1 MKHILIVDDDVHINQ
16 MLEEVLTSAGYKV
29 THAYSG
35 TEAIL
40 LIPSIKPDLILLD
53 LMLPG
58 LSGEEIIEEISHI
71 PVIVISAKIDTK
83 NKILAG
89 FTSGEDF
96 VQKMADIYEYP
107 EVREE
112 LANYPTWIRNII
124 TVIDYDTELAMDG
137 LEFKSY
143 RNVIDDLTDIGVTTE
158 AQVLIELESDMSQDG
173 IDSCYSKL
181 ALNNDYEAFW
191 DKLYSY
197 ADKNMKK

>member
-1 MKHILIVDDDVHINQ
+1 MNF
-16 MLEEVLTSAGYKV
+16 
-29 THAYSG
+29 
-35 TEAIL
+35 
-40 LIPSIKPDLILLD
+40 
-53 LMLPG
+53 
-58 LSGEEIIEEISHI
+58 
-71 PVIVISAKIDTK
+71 IDK
-83 NKILAG
+83 ALAG

-96 VQKMADIYEYP
+96 VQKMADIYEYQ

-143 RNVIDDLTDIGVTTE
+143 RNVIDALTDIGVTTE
-158 AQVLIELESDMSQDG
+158 AQALIELEGDVSQDG

-197 ADKNMKK
+197 ADKNLKK

>member
-1 MKHILIVDDDVHINQ
+1 MNF
-16 MLEEVLTSAGYKV
+16 
-29 THAYSG
+29 
-35 TEAIL
+35 
-40 LIPSIKPDLILLD
+40 
-53 LMLPG
+53 
-58 LSGEEIIEEISHI
+58 
-71 PVIVISAKIDTK
+71 IDK
-83 NKILAG
+83 ALAG

-96 VQKMADIYEYP
+96 VQKMADIYEYQ

-143 RNVIDDLTDIGVTTE
+143 RNVIDALTDIGVTTE
-158 AQVLIELESDMSQDG
+158 AQALIELEGDVSQDG

-197 ADKNMKK
+197 ADKNMKQ

>member
-1 MKHILIVDDDVHINQ
+1 MNF
-16 MLEEVLTSAGYKV
+16 
-29 THAYSG
+29 
-35 TEAIL
+35 
-40 LIPSIKPDLILLD
+40 
-53 LMLPG
+53 
-58 LSGEEIIEEISHI
+58 
-71 PVIVISAKIDTK
+71 IDK
-83 NKILAG
+83 ALAG

-96 VQKMADIYEYP
+96 VQKMADIYEYQ

-143 RNVIDDLTDIGVTTE
+143 RNVIDVLTDIGVTTE
-158 AQVLIELESDMSQDG
+158 AQALIELEGDVSQDG

>member
-1 MKHILIVDDDVHINQ
+1 MNF
-16 MLEEVLTSAGYKV
+16 
-29 THAYSG
+29 
-35 TEAIL
+35 
-40 LIPSIKPDLILLD
+40 
-53 LMLPG
+53 
-58 LSGEEIIEEISHI
+58 
-71 PVIVISAKIDTK
+71 IDK
-83 NKILAG
+83 ALAG

-96 VQKMADIYEYP
+96 VQKMADIYEYQ

-137 LEFKSY
+137 FEFKSY
-143 RNVIDDLTDIGVTTE
+143 RNVIDVLTDIGVTTE

-191 DKLYSY
+191 DKIYLY
-197 ADKNMKK
+197 ADKNMKQ

>member
-1 MKHILIVDDDVHINQ
+1 MNF
-16 MLEEVLTSAGYKV
+16 
-29 THAYSG
+29 
-35 TEAIL
+35 
-40 LIPSIKPDLILLD
+40 
-53 LMLPG
+53 
-58 LSGEEIIEEISHI
+58 
-71 PVIVISAKIDTK
+71 IDK
-83 NKILAG
+83 ALAG

-96 VQKMADIYEYP
+96 VQKMADIYEYQ

-137 LEFKSY
+137 FEFKSY
-143 RNVIDDLTDIGVTTE
+143 RNVIDALTDIGVTTE

>member
-1 MKHILIVDDDVHINQ
+1 MNFIDKA
-16 MLEEVLTSAGYKV
+16 MAEVT
-29 THAYSG
+29 
-35 TEAIL
+35 
-40 LIPSIKPDLILLD
+40 
-53 LMLPG
+53 
-58 LSGEEIIEEISHI
+58 
-71 PVIVISAKIDTK
+71 
-83 NKILAG
+83 N
-89 FTSGEDF
+89 GEDF

-112 LANYPTWIRNII
+112 FENYPTWIRNII

-143 RNVIDDLTDIGVTTE
+143 RNVIDALADIGVTTE
-158 AQVLIELESDMSQDG
+158 AQALIELESDMSQDG

-191 DKLYSY
+191 DKIYSY

>member
-1 MKHILIVDDDVHINQ
+1 MNF
-16 MLEEVLTSAGYKV
+16 
-29 THAYSG
+29 
-35 TEAIL
+35 
-40 LIPSIKPDLILLD
+40 
-53 LMLPG
+53 
-58 LSGEEIIEEISHI
+58 
-71 PVIVISAKIDTK
+71 IDK
-83 NKILAG
+83 ALAG

-96 VQKMADIYEYP
+96 VQKMADIYEYQ

-143 RNVIDDLTDIGVTTE
+143 RNVIDALTDIGVTTE
-158 AQVLIELESDMSQDG
+158 AQTLIELEGDVSQEG

>member
-1 MKHILIVDDDVHINQ
+1 MNF
-16 MLEEVLTSAGYKV
+16 
-29 THAYSG
+29 
-35 TEAIL
+35 
-40 LIPSIKPDLILLD
+40 
-53 LMLPG
+53 
-58 LSGEEIIEEISHI
+58 
-71 PVIVISAKIDTK
+71 IDK
-83 NKILAG
+83 ALAG

-96 VQKMADIYEYP
+96 VQKMADIYEYQ

-143 RNVIDDLTDIGVTTE
+143 RNVIDALTDIGVTTE
-158 AQVLIELESDMSQDG
+158 AQALIELEGDVSQDG

-181 ALNNDYEAFW
+181 ALNNDYEVFW

-197 ADKNMKK
+197 ADKNMKQ

>member
-1 MKHILIVDDDVHINQ
+1 MNFIDKALA
-16 MLEEVLTSAGYKV
+16 EVT
-29 THAYSG
+29 
-35 TEAIL
+35 
-40 LIPSIKPDLILLD
+40 
-53 LMLPG
+53 
-58 LSGEEIIEEISHI
+58 
-71 PVIVISAKIDTK
+71 
-83 NKILAG
+83 N
-89 FTSGEDF
+89 GEDF

-112 LANYPTWIRNII
+112 LENYPIWIRNII

-143 RNVIDDLTDIGVTTE
+143 RNVIDALTDIGVTTE
-158 AQVLIELESDMSQDG
+158 AQALIELEGDVSQDG

>member
-1 MKHILIVDDDVHINQ
+1 MNF
-16 MLEEVLTSAGYKV
+16 
-29 THAYSG
+29 
-35 TEAIL
+35 
-40 LIPSIKPDLILLD
+40 
-53 LMLPG
+53 
-58 LSGEEIIEEISHI
+58 
-71 PVIVISAKIDTK
+71 IDK
-83 NKILAG
+83 ALAG

-96 VQKMADIYEYP
+96 VQKMADIYEYQ

-143 RNVIDDLTDIGVTTE
+143 RNVIDALTDIGVTTE
-158 AQVLIELESDMSQDG
+158 AQALIELEGDVSQDG

-197 ADKNMKK
+197 ADKNMTK

>member
-1 MKHILIVDDDVHINQ
+1 MNF
-16 MLEEVLTSAGYKV
+16 
-29 THAYSG
+29 
-35 TEAIL
+35 
-40 LIPSIKPDLILLD
+40 
-53 LMLPG
+53 
-58 LSGEEIIEEISHI
+58 
-71 PVIVISAKIDTK
+71 IDK
-83 NKILAG
+83 ALAG

-96 VQKMADIYEYP
+96 VQKMADIYEYQ

-143 RNVIDDLTDIGVTTE
+143 RNVIDALTDIGVTTE
-158 AQVLIELESDMSQDG
+158 AQVLIELEGDVSQDG

>member
-1 MKHILIVDDDVHINQ
+1 MNF
-16 MLEEVLTSAGYKV
+16 
-29 THAYSG
+29 
-35 TEAIL
+35 
-40 LIPSIKPDLILLD
+40 
-53 LMLPG
+53 
-58 LSGEEIIEEISHI
+58 
-71 PVIVISAKIDTK
+71 IDK
-83 NKILAG
+83 ALAG
-89 FTSGEDF
+89 FTNGEDF
-96 VQKMADIYEYP
+96 VQKMADIYEYQ

-143 RNVIDDLTDIGVTTE
+143 RNVIDALADIGVTTE
-158 AQVLIELESDMSQDG
+158 AQALIELEGDVSQDG